1 MESERASRVLRLRT
15 PPRAPAHLSAGSQR
29 VGEGRGVRDAE
40 EERREKEGV
49 QRGLRPPELRAGA
62 VAATAGRGRQH
73 GGVSGGVG
81 ASQQQ
86 RRRWQRPELWPPR
99 RRAEGCAR
107 RGSIPAGAG
116 PVAASRGQPLQ
127 RAPKRSARRSVRQA
141 LRRTVRAA
149 GRQLRQ
155 CVRRLVRRA
164 PKRPLVEA
172 FPGGDRRGAPHGCRA
187 PAEARTGAGPAP
199 RRWWML
205 GLRGAGRG
213 AGAAAGITEPAEAAR
228 RRCTAPQQR
237 GGWRA
242 TSRARGSSRSPSR
255 SWPSGP
261 AAVEAAEAPWG
272 SLGGRPA
279 PAPARWCCRR
289 G

>member
-1 MESERASRVLRLRT
+1 MRRRSAWRKRGCSDDSA
-15 PPRAPAHLSAGSQR
+15 PPRAARRRSGSYCRQGAATWR
-29 VGEGRGVRDAE
+29 S
-40 EERREKEGV
+40 ERRR
-49 QRGLRPPELRAGA
+49 RGFTTTAAP
-62 VAATAGRGRQH
+62 VAAARALAP
-73 GGVSGGVG
+73 GGG
-81 ASQQQ
+81 
-86 RRRWQRPELWPPR
+86 
-99 RRAEGCAR
+99 RRAVRKEAASP
-107 RGSIPAGAG
+107 RGPGPA
-116 PVAASRGQPLQ
+116 AASRGDRCLEL
-127 RAPKRSARRSVRQA
+127 RSDLRGRSVRQA
-141 LRRTVRAA
+141 LRRTARPV

-155 CVRRLVRRA
+155 SPARRPRE
-164 PKRPLVEA
+164 RPLRLSPEA
-172 FPGGDRRGAPHGCRA
+172 ISEAPRT
-187 PAEARTGAGPAP
+187 PAGRTGAGPAP

-261 AAVEAAEAPWG
+261 AAVEAPWG
-272 SLGGRPA
+272 NLGGRPA
-279 PAPARWCCRR
+279 LAPARWCCRR